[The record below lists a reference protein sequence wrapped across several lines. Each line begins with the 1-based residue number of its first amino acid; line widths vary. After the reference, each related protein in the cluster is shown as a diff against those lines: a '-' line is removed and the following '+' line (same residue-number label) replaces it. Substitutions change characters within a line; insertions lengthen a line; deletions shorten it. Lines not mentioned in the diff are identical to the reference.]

1 MTKKPFEWSGHCQI
15 YKGHLGWNVEYG
27 SEDML
32 AEDVS
37 HYDAIE
43 DANESL
49 YEIFLMGKMFECKKF
64 LINFVQPLWKIVQL
78 FV

>member
-1 MTKKPFEWSGHCQI
+1 CQI

-37 HYDAIE
+37 HYDVIE
-43 DANESL
+43 DDESL
-49 YEIFLMGKMFECKKF
+49 YENISNGED
-64 LINFVQPLWKIVQL
+64 V
-78 FV
+78 